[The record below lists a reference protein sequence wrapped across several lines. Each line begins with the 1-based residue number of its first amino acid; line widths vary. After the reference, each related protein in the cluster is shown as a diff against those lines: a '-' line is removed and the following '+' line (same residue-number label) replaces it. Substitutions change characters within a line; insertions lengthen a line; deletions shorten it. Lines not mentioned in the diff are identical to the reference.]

1 MPKVDGERRAGRE
14 VLKDWTDQAPEH
26 RIWRLKLLGKL
37 EQDYVVR
44 MSFPLRRGP
53 GAFIAAGGG
62 RSERTMGQRLRQQA
76 LESSWVSF
84 FINIL

>member
-14 VLKDWTDQAPEH
+14 VLRYWTDQGLGH

-44 MSFPLRRGP
+44 MSFPSR
-53 GAFIAAGGG
+53 
-62 RSERTMGQRLRQQA
+62 
-76 LESSWVSF
+76 V
-84 FINIL
+84 